1 MRKIVEA
8 SKPAL
13 QSKNLASEQSD
24 TTAALKVTKNTNE
37 TSTQPTKESVRIDR
51 EQQTTTP
58 PPPLDPALITTI
70 HANKGAIETIRG
82 QITELRSDVDHL
94 RRQINHRKRST
105 LVNNTPP
112 PNPPVATTTTTSPRV
127 ETIPERVPKT
137 EANHDNTNSKSY
149 SHHHHHH
156 HHLEPANSTGRSSVC
171 IVL

>member
-8 SKPAL
+8 SKPTF

-24 TTAALKVTKNTNE
+24 TTAVLKVTKNNNE
-37 TSTQPTKESVRIDR
+37 TSTQPIKETIRIDR
-51 EQQTTTP
+51 EQQTSITATNP
-58 PPPLDPALITTI
+58 PSIDPALITTI

-105 LVNNTPP
+105 LINNTSPA
-112 PNPPVATTTTTSPRV
+112 NPPVTTSPPPV
-127 ETIPERVPKT
+127 ENPPKPVPKT
-137 EANHDNTNSKSY
+137 NDNSNAASY

-156 HHLEPANSTGRSSVC
+156 HHLQPTNSTGRSSVC